1 VWSVALVLSDPVHDA
16 MNLHAVDVSIIVG
29 YFLVVV
35 AIGLWAAVRRK
46 SKDMDS
52 YFLGG
57 KTLPWYMLGVSNAS
71 GMFDITGTMWL
82 VYICFA
88 YGLKSIWLPWLW
100 PTFNQIFLMIYLSM
114 WLRRSNVLTGAEW
127 IQTRFGKGTG
137 ANLAHLSVVLF
148 ALVNVV
154 GMLAYG
160 FKGIGKFAVVMLPW
174 SFTDAT
180 EGLFTDE
187 NLYALIITSL
197 TVIYVVKGGM
207 FSVVVTE
214 VMQFV
219 LMTLASV
226 AVGIV
231 AMQQVSPEMIA
242 GFLPEGWKSLWF
254 GSSVGLDWT
263 GILDKVNEAI
273 RDDGN
278 ELFAIVF
285 GLMFFKGVLASMAGP
300 APNYDMQRILATRSP
315 REASLMSG
323 MVTAVLFFPR
333 YLMVAGLTVLALGFF
348 MPQLAAMEKP
358 DFEKLLPIVINSK
371 YIPVGLTGLLV
382 AGLLAAF
389 MSTFAAT
396 VNAAPAY
403 IVNDIYT
410 RFINPKATP
419 RTQMRM
425 SYVASVAVVIVGI
438 AFGLVTT
445 RITSVMMWIVGALYG
460 GYVAANLLKWHW
472 WRFNGQGYFWGM
484 MAGILSAM
492 FVPMITEVI
501 VGHSVNPL
509 FVFPIILLMSVAGC
523 VFGTLLTRPEDESV
537 LKQFYK
543 TVRPWGF
550 WGPIRDKVRQEDP
563 AFVPNRDFGRD
574 TTNILVGIGWQLAL
588 TALPIYIVLRE
599 WSWSSGVLV
608 VLLITTIIL
617 KFNWY
622 DKLPRELAAAT
633 PAPTSSQ

>member
-1 VWSVALVLSDPVHDA
+1 
-16 MNLHAVDVSIIVG
+16 MTLHAIDIAIILT
-29 YFLVVV
+29 YFLMVVV
-35 AIGLWAAVRRK
+35 MGLWAASRRK
-46 SKDMDS
+46 SKDLDS

-57 KTLPWYMLGVSNAS
+57 KTLPWYLLGVSNAS

-82 VYICFA
+82 VYICFV
-88 YGLKSIWLPWLW
+88 YGLKSVWLPWLW
-100 PTFNQIFLMIYLSM
+100 PTFNQIILMVYLSM

-127 IQTRFGKGTG
+127 IRTRFGRGTG

-197 TVIYVVKGGM
+197 TVLYVVKGGM

-219 LMTLASV
+219 LMTLASI
-226 AVGIV
+226 AVGII
-231 AMQQVSPEMIA
+231 AIQQVSPEMIA
-242 GFLPEGWKSLWF
+242 AVTPEGWSSLWF

-263 GILDKVNEAI
+263 GILDKVNDAI
-273 RDDGN
+273 REDGN
-278 ELFAIVF
+278 ELFGIMF

-333 YLMVAGLTVLALGFF
+333 YLMVAGLTVIALGFF

-358 DFEKLLPIVINSK
+358 DFEKLLPIVLNSK
-371 YIPVGLTGLLV
+371 YIPLGLTGLLV

-403 IVNDIYT
+403 IVNDIYK
-410 RFINPKATP
+410 RFINPDALP
-419 RTQMRM
+419 RTQVRM

-438 AFGLVTT
+438 TFGFLTT

-460 GYVAANLLKWHW
+460 GYVAANVLKWHW
-472 WRFNGQGYFWGM
+472 WRFNGHGYFWGM
-484 MAGILSAM
+484 MAGIISAM
-492 FVPMITEVI
+492 FIPMATEGI
-501 VGHSVNPL
+501 VGHDINPL
-509 FVFPIILLMSVAGC
+509 FVFPIILLLSVAGC
-523 VFGTLLTRPEDESV
+523 ILGTLLTKPEDEAV
-537 LKQFYK
+537 LLEFYR

-550 WGPIRDKVRQEDP
+550 WAPIRAKVQREDP

-574 TTNILVGIGWQLAL
+574 AINVIVGIVWQLTL
-588 TALPIYIVLRE
+588 IALPIYIVLRE
-599 WSWSSGVLV
+599 WSWSSVILL
-608 VLLITTIIL
+608 VLLVTTAIL
-617 KFNWY
+617 KLNWY
-622 DKLPRELAAAT
+622 DKLEK
-633 PAPTSSQ
+633 PAPGPELRSEPDSEE

>member
-1 VWSVALVLSDPVHDA
+1 L
-16 MNLHAVDVSIIVG
+16 
-29 YFLVVV
+29 
-35 AIGLWAAVRRK
+35 
-46 SKDMDS
+46 DS

-82 VYICFA
+82 VYICFV
-88 YGLKSIWLPWLW
+88 YGLKSVWLPWLW
-100 PTFNQIFLMIYLSM
+100 PTFNQIFLMIYLST

-127 IQTRFGKGTG
+127 IQTRFGRGTG

-148 ALVNVV
+148 ALVNVI

-160 FKGIGKFAVVMLPW
+160 FKGIGKFASILLPW
-174 SFTDAT
+174 DLS
-180 EGLFTDE
+180 E
-187 NLYALIITSL
+187 NVYALIILSL
-197 TVIYVVKGGM
+197 TVVYVVKGGM

-214 VMQFV
+214 VMQFI
-219 LMTLASV
+219 LMTLASI

-231 AMQQVSPEMIA
+231 AIQQVSPGMIDA
-242 GFLPEGWKSLWF
+242 AIPEGWKSIWF
-254 GSSVGLDWT
+254 GQSVGLDWT

-273 RDDGN
+273 REDGN
-278 ELFAIVF
+278 DLFGIVF

-300 APNYDMQRILATRSP
+300 APNYDMQRVLATRSP

-333 YLMVAGLTVLALGFF
+333 YMMVAGLTVIALAFF

-358 DFEKLLPIVINSK
+358 DFEKLLPIVINSN

-403 IVNDIYT
+403 IVNDIYK
-410 RFINPKATP
+410 RFINPKASGQ
-419 RTQMRM
+419 TQVRM
-425 SYVASVAVVIVGI
+425 SYVASIAVVVIGI
-438 AFGLVTT
+438 TFGFLTN

-460 GYVAANLLKWHW
+460 GYVAANVLKWHW
-472 WRFNGQGYFWGM
+472 WRFNGHGYFWGM

-492 FVPMITEVI
+492 FVPMGTEVAL
-501 VGHSVNPL
+501 GHAVNPL
-509 FVFPIILLMSVAGC
+509 FVFPIILLLSVAGC
-523 VFGTLLTRPEDESV
+523 VLGTLLTPPEDEAV
-537 LKQFYK
+537 LKAFYK
-543 TVRPWGF
+543 RVRPWGC
-550 WGPIRDKVRQEDP
+550 WGPIRKRVQSEDP
-563 AFVPNRDFGRD
+563 AFVPNRDLARD
-574 TTNILVGIGWQLAL
+574 TTNVGVGILWQLSL

-599 WSWSSGVLV
+599 WGWSSAVLV
-608 VLLITTIIL
+608 TLLITTAIL
-617 KFNWY
+617 KWNWY
-622 DKLPRELAAAT
+622 DKLEKE
-633 PAPTSSQ
+633 